1 MRVIKVPESKG
12 FYARVGDFFGRL
24 ASNPK
29 EAIESLN
36 NELEHYHP
44 LNHTYVRCQD
54 GTVLHLFQIPS
65 HNWNINIIPPT
76 GYRGAGVGV
85 QGTYRQ
91 TLDRAIQ
98 LAADKFG
105 GLVK

>member
-1 MRVIKVPESKG
+1 MRVIKVPENKG
-12 FYARVGDFFGRL
+12 FYARVGDFFGKLRL
-24 ASNPK
+24 SPK
-29 EAIESLN
+29 EAIDSLN
-36 NELEHYHP
+36 DELERYHP

-65 HNWNINIIPPT
+65 HNWNINIIPPS

-85 QGTYRQ
+85 QGTYKQ
-91 TLDRAIQ
+91 TVERAAK
-98 LAADKFG
+98 LAEEKFG